1 MSSQNTCPT
10 RSTRSVWT
18 TSWPSPMIM
27 TRRSLERRSVVVL
40 FLGARFDEYGM
51 NGLCGY
57 PGMLGWSSSDVIR
70 TKSGQPVK
78 DGVAI
83 YSFQAHAGTLFH
95 DIAHI
100 LGGTKEGKRRVPCL
114 CDHDLQAK
122 PGPARKTFVDAIIN
136 MGFWDPMSCHYY
148 RWESP
153 PPGISSW
160 TKLSTPFHKYGCI
173 RAPLHPLQLRCA
185 PCAVLLRVRLSRAP
199 RWRGAS
205 TLSVRHRIYE
215 AEYYGSHVITAVM
228 RRERMRRRSNAPVSV
243 IGSARRFPPGLRAG
257 PARGGQGRRT
267 AT

>member
-27 TRRSLERRSVVVL
+27 MRRSRERRSVVVL

-136 MGFWDPMSCHYY
+136 VGFWDPMSCHYY

-215 AEYYGSHVITAVM
+215 AEYLGWDGSTRRKSGSFSRAKRPKCCSLRWKTAG
-228 RRERMRRRSNAPVSV
+228 EGKPHFRRSDSRRLVSV
-243 IGSARRFPPGLRAG
+243 KK
-257 PARGGQGRRT
+257 
-267 AT
+267 